1 MSSSII
7 NPVLFLHS
15 SRPPEAFLNKL
26 PSQLEFYTSNQTVKL
41 TWPPQRAHMRH
52 YLVSDRIQDSSQFK
66 SLEFLPFPAFEIKIS
81 KTSEGKSSDDFD
93 ILGESFVY

>member
-1 MSSSII
+1 
-7 NPVLFLHS
+7 
-15 SRPPEAFLNKL
+15 
-26 PSQLEFYTSNQTVKL
+26 
-41 TWPPQRAHMRH
+41 MRH

-66 SLEFLPFPAFEIKIS
+66 SLEFLPSPAFEIKIS